1 MRDEAHSY
9 LVCPAQ
15 MMANRHFK
23 LLNLESRGLLTTLRY
38 FCWDNDTFPSDVK
51 ELELLLGIPQQ
62 QIQDNLHFL
71 IPHFFDTA
79 PQDQF
84 EYCCPELDAYK
95 ASYLLK
101 KEKMS
106 SNGKKGAKAR
116 YGELGSTSL
125 ESSSY

>member
-15 MMANRHFK
+15 MMANRYFK
-23 LLNLESRGLLTTLRY
+23 LLNLESRGLLMTLRY
-38 FCWDNDTFPSDVK
+38 FCWDNETFPSDVK

>member
-1 MRDEAHSY
+1 MRDDAHSY

-23 LLNLESRGLLTTLRY
+23 LLNLESRGLLITLRY
-38 FCWDNDTFPSDVK
+38 FCWDNETFPSDVK

-71 IPHFFDTA
+71 IPYFFDTA
-79 PQDQF
+79 PQNQF

-95 ASYLLK
+95 TSYLSK
-101 KEKMS
+101 REKMS

-116 YGELGSTSL
+116 YGDSGGSSPDN
-125 ESSSY
+125 YGY